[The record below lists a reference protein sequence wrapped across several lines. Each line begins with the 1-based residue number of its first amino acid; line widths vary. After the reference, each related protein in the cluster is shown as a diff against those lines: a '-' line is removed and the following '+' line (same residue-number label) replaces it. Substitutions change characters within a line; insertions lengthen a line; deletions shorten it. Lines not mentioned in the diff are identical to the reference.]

1 MKTTSE
7 QAIYDLSSAIYKLVM
22 NDFSQTDQA
31 YDKAH
36 FLARC
41 LIQLS
46 DLKMLDCEIKLN
58 DQTIQYKICEK
69 NYTFWLVETPE
80 PTEKFPFLDYL
91 TKEIKV
97 IFYNLNPDEC
107 KRQ

>member
-69 NYTFWLVETPE
+69 KLYFLVG
-80 PTEKFPFLDYL
+80 
-91 TKEIKV
+91 
-97 IFYNLNPDEC
+97 
-107 KRQ
+107 